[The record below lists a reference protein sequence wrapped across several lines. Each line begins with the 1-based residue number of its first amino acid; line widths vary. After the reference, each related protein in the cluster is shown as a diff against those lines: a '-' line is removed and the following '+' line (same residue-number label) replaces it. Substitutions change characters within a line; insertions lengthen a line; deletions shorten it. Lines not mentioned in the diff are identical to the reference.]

1 MGFCFCLRAFIL
13 KSTGV
18 AKVFLSM
25 EKCSEW
31 MHLACRYGDYILR
44 YLDSI
49 RPGVV
54 KGFRKGDWGILTNR
68 DKYSL

>member
-1 MGFCFCLRAFIL
+1 MGVCFCLRAFIL

-31 MHLACRYGDYILR
+31 MHLACRYRDYIQRYR

-49 RPGVV
+49 RPGGLRIFG
-54 KGFRKGDWGILTNR
+54 KGGGGSW
-68 DKYSL
+68 